1 MDFIVSM
8 ERNFLSDFN
17 VRERGSFGKWVRHQL
32 EAGRQG
38 ATAVVPVVEADGL
51 LLMRRFRCVQ
61 NE

>member
-1 MDFIVSM
+1 MDFIISM
-8 ERNFLSDFN
+8 ERNFLGDFN
-17 VRERGSFGKWVRHQL
+17 VRERDSFGKWVRQL

-51 LLMRRFRCVQ
+51 LLMRRFRCIQ